1 MDWVPTLDLNL
12 VWQDEIIDHDSSD
25 DDFRQ
30 NPPAQGAMSD
40 GLRIVPDLSGTKIED
55 LNVSAGSSPSDP
67 QRSTEPA
74 KNGFG
79 KMETSG
85 ATLSSGDR
93 PSGAD
98 SSLTKSEDS
107 KNTAESTAGSPRWST
122 RTSDN
127 GSGKMDNSSASSTG
141 EGRPSG
147 ADSSLTTSEGSIN
160 TAESSSGS
168 PRWSTRKWIRN
179 YGHQRRQFQ
188 GRRRPSGADSKS
200 GDLNVSA
207 GTSLG

>member
-40 GLRIVPDLSGTKIED
+40 GLRIAPDLSGTKIED
-55 LNVSAGSSPSDP
+55 LNVSAGCSPSDP

-168 PRWSTRKWIRN
+168 P
-179 YGHQRRQFQ
+179 
-188 GRRRPSGADSKS
+188 
-200 GDLNVSA
+200 
-207 GTSLG
+207 